1 MPSSLTLERN
11 VFKMI
16 NEVRRR
22 EERKREEVGEAET
35 YQFLL
40 LCSKFNN
47 SFCLEIVIC
56 SFNLF
61 YYNATSF
68 SLFMSW
74 RAEVPKSV
82 REVKE

>member
-16 NEVRRR
+16 SKVRGRQ
-22 EERKREEVGEAET
+22 ERKGEEVGEVERH
-35 YQFLL
+35 QFLL

-74 RAEVPKSV
+74 RTEVPKSV
-82 REVKE
+82 KKS